1 MTDDFSLDAYDFHL
15 PDALVAQRPPAQ
27 RDGARMLV
35 LNRATGAVDDRRF
48 TDLPEFVRPHDAV
61 VLNDTR
67 VVPAR
72 LVGTRRPGGGAAEVF
87 LTRRH
92 SDGAW
97 TALVRPGRKLGAG
110 AVVDLADGG
119 TAVVEGV
126 APDGTR
132 RVRLGLGGTPFAGEA
147 EEAAWLDAVGQMPL
161 PPYVARP
168 APDPADRA
176 RYQTVVADAR
186 GAVAAP
192 TAGLHFTPET
202 LDALRAR
209 GAAVATVTLHV
220 GYGTFE
226 PVRAGDLRTHRV
238 APERATVSRAT
249 AEAIAT
255 SRAAGGR
262 LVAVGT
268 TTTRTLEWAADDMG
282 VVHPRTG
289 EADLTVTPGYRF
301 RAVDALLTNFH
312 LPRSSLLVLV
322 GAFAGRERVMAAYR
336 HAVSAGYRFYSYGDC
351 MLIV

>member
-1 MTDDFSLDAYDFHL
+1 LDDFSLDAYDFDL
-15 PDALVAQRPPAQ
+15 PDALVAQRPPER

-35 LNRATGAVDDRRF
+35 LDRATGAVADRRF
-48 TDLPEFVRPHDAV
+48 TDLAEYVRPHDAV

-72 LVGTRRPGGGAAEVF
+72 LVGTRRPGGGGAEVF
-87 LTRRH
+87 LVQRH
-92 SDGAW
+92 ADGAW
-97 TALVRPGRKLGAG
+97 TALVRPGRKLGVG
-110 AVVDLADGG
+110 AVVDLPDGG
-119 TAVVEGV
+119 TAVIEEVE
-126 APDGTR
+126 PDGKR
-132 RVRLGLGGTPFAGEA
+132 RVRLGVGTAPFADETAEA
-147 EEAAWLDAVGQMPL
+147 VWLDAVGQMPL

-168 APDPADRA
+168 EPDPADRA
-176 RYQTVVADAR
+176 RYQTVVAVAR

-226 PVRAGDLRTHRV
+226 PVRVDDLRTHRV
-238 APERATVSRAT
+238 AAERATVPPAT
-249 AEAIAT
+249 ADVLTAA
-255 SRAAGGR
+255 RAAGGR
-262 LVAVGT
+262 TLAVGT
-268 TTTRTLEWAADDMG
+268 TTTRTLEWAADADG
-282 VVHPRTG
+282 TVRACTG
-289 EADLTVTPGYRF
+289 DADLTVTPGYRF

-336 HAVSAGYRFYSYGDC
+336 HAVAAGYRFYSYGDC